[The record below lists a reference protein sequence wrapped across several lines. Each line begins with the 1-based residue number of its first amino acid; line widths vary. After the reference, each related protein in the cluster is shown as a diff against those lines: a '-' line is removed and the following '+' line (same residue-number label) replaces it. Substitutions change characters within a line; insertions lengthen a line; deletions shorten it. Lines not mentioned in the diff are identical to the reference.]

1 MGVDI
6 KEIVEAKKIS
16 LNDLQGKVLA
26 IDAYN
31 ALYQFL
37 STIRGRFGEPL
48 KDSKGNVTSHLSGLY
63 YRTINLLT
71 LGIQPVYVFDGIPPK
86 MKSLEIIKRKEIKE
100 EAEIKY
106 KVALSK
112 GDLKEAKKYAQYT
125 AHLSGDM
132 VEEAKKLLDIMGVP
146 WIQAPSEG
154 EATASYLSSS
164 GKAYAVVSQDYDA
177 LLFGGKRLCR
187 NITISGRRKLPGRNV
202 YQEIEPE
209 EILLDVVLNKLGI
222 TREQLVDIGILVGT
236 DFNPDGFKGF
246 GPIKALKAVKQY
258 GGLENIP
265 NIDNE
270 LKKIDYKSIRKI
282 FLEPEVKKEFKLE
295 FKTVDEDSLL
305 NFMCEVHDFSEERV
319 LKVLIKYKE
328 STKEKRGKGTILDQ
342 WFQ

>member
-37 STIRGRFGEPL
+37 STIRGKMGEPL

-71 LGIQPVYVFDGIPPK
+71 LGIQPLYVFDGIPPK
-86 MKSLEIIKRKEIKE
+86 MKSLEITRRKEAKE

-106 KVALSK
+106 KIALEK
-112 GDLKEAKKYAQYT
+112 GDFKQAKKYAQYT
-125 AHLSGDM
+125 SRLGDEM

-164 GKAYAVVSQDYDA
+164 DKAYAVVSQDYDA

-187 NITISGRRKLPGRNV
+187 NITISGRRKLPGRSA
-202 YQEIEPE
+202 YQEVEPE
-209 EILLDVVLNKLGI
+209 EILLDEVLNNLGI

-236 DFNPDGFKGF
+236 DFNPDGFKGY
-246 GPIKALKAVKQY
+246 GPIKALKAIKQY
-258 GGLENIP
+258 RCLENIP
-265 NIDNE
+265 NIKDE
-270 LKKIDYKSIRKI
+270 LKKIDYNLIRQI
-282 FLEPEVKKEFKLE
+282 FLKPEVKKEFKLE
-295 FKTVDEDSLL
+295 FKEVDENSLL
-305 NFMCEVHDFSEERV
+305 EFMCKVHEFSEERV
-319 LKVLIKYKE
+319 LKALNKYKDFI
-328 STKEKRGKGTILDQ
+328 KEKKKGAPLDQ
-342 WFQ
+342 WF